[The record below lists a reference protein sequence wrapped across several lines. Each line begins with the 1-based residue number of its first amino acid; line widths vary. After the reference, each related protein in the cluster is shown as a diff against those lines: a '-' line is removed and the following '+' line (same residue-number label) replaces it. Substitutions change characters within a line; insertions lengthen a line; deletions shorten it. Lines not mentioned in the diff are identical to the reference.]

1 MSDATIPLTTEEWEE
16 WGNPHEPR
24 YRDYMLSYLPIDNVR
39 PGATYPALLIAA
51 GLNDPRVAYW
61 EPTKWAQ
68 RLRATIANGE
78 EVLLKMDLAAGHS
91 HSSDRYHYLR
101 ELAFEYAFLLEK
113 LQKLEPT
120 AVEPMPEARIL

>member
-24 YRDYMLSYLPIDNVR
+24 YRDYMLSYSPIENVR

-101 ELAFEYAFLLEK
+101 ELAFEYAFLLDK
-113 LQKLEPT
+113 LQKLEPQGQLS
-120 AVEPMPEARIL
+120 PRPRRL

>member
-1 MSDATIPLTTEEWEE
+1 MSDASIPLTTEEWEE

-24 YRDYMLSYLPIDNVR
+24 FRDYMLSYSPMDNVR

-68 RLRATIANGE
+68 RLRATIANGD
-78 EVLLKMDLAAGHS
+78 EVLLKMDLSAGHS

-120 AVEPMPEARIL
+120 PETPIP

>member
-16 WGNPHEPR
+16 GGNQHEPR
-24 YRDYMLSYLPIDNVR
+24 YRDYMLSYSPIDNVR

-101 ELAFEYAFLLEK
+101 ELAFEYAFLLDK
-113 LQKLEPT
+113 LQKLEPQGQLS
-120 AVEPMPEARIL
+120 PRPRRL

>member
-24 YRDYMLSYLPIDNVR
+24 YRDYMLSYSPIDNVR

-68 RLRATIANGE
+68 RLRATIANGD
-78 EVLLKMDLAAGHS
+78 EVLLKMDLSAGHS

-120 AVEPMPEARIL
+120 PETPIP